1 VFCIVALTI
10 AMCVRAGKQHCEHS
24 SPSRA
29 HVYAT
34 CDVALRVVRADDER
48 VIVM

>member
-24 SPSRA
+24 SP

-34 CDVALRVVRADDER
+34 CDAALRVVRADDEG